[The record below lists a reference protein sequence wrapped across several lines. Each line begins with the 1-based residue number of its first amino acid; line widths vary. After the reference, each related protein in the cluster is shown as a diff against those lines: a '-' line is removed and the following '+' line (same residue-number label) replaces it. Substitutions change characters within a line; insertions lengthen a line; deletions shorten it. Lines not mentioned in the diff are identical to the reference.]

1 MAYSFQVPLEKRKR
15 LLYRLQGKSENIS
28 TLIQS
33 KLNVRTVNEEL
44 NQYEDFLKM
53 FLNTHYQYHNKLE
66 DFQQIE
72 DDNWFDEIDHNI
84 FTFKHLVHNYIQDS
98 EENRSKN
105 SLKSSKS
112 KKSSVSSG
120 SRSSGSSTS
129 IKEQPVKEKMR
140 LADLMAE
147 ASYMKQ
153 KKLQEFVVEELK
165 IKMEIEQTK
174 SRVKIMGRG
183 EHTFGEMDHKF
194 GDFLKRI

>member
-1 MAYSFQVPLEKRKR
+1 MAYSSQVLLEKRKR
-15 LLYRLQGKSENIS
+15 LLYRLQRKYENIS

-33 KLNVRTVNEEL
+33 KLNVRIVNEEL

-53 FLNTHYQYHNKLE
+53 FLDTHYQYHNKLE

-98 EENRSKN
+98 EENRSRK

-129 IKEQPVKEKMR
+129 IKEQAVKEKMR

-147 ASYMKQ
+147 VSYMKQ
-153 KKLQEFVVEELK
+153 KKLQELVVEELK
-165 IKMEIEQTK
+165 IKMDLE
-174 SRVKIMGRG
+174 
-183 EHTFGEMDHKF
+183 
-194 GDFLKRI
+194 